1 MRNLKKILALVL
13 SLMMVLSVMVTAS
26 ATDFAD
32 DADITNKEAVE
43 VMSALGILSG
53 SQGKFAP
60 KGTLERAQAAK
71 IVAFLKLGADADA
84 LLKGTGTKQFSDVT
98 SGWAFDYIS
107 YCAGEGIVSGSQG
120 KFFPKNTLTG
130 YEFGKMVLNAA
141 GVEGT
146 YTGSQW
152 KINVATALKKAN
164 LLTGLETLVLSANI
178 TREQASQL
186 AFNAMNYSSK
196 GTVKEYVVKN
206 GATVIYQ
213 GTDAMTAL
221 LMKAADSKYTL
232 ELGETVVGSLADTVY
247 NVKKTTTTDD
257 FGRTS
262 TTYVDKTDAKKVIAS
277 FPATPVLSLKGA
289 TTEGKLAAALGCT
302 KVSDKVKVTVITD
315 GTPAPAKDMDKTGTG
330 DIGAVGATVEVY
342 KTGADTYNVV
352 VIKTHVKKLEA
363 GDIKKAVKATATSDA
378 IPAFI
383 VIEGTAASAKYDDA
397 GSYVTDKFKAGDVV
411 LYTKGSTGVQ
421 SVELA
426 KAVVGTVG
434 KYTTATTTVGGVTYT
449 NAQGF
454 TLPSVSAP
462 ATVFNT
468 AYTYYVDADNN
479 VYTTGAAT
487 EAPVT
492 ADGFFYVLAYQVA
505 YDGVAG
511 DLFNDADTAVAVKAQ
526 VVTTEGEVKV
536 VDLDTYT
543 DEAGDFYFV
552 NPKTC
557 KEEKITGAS
566 GLVKDVNTWVAYTA
580 EKNVYTVC
588 ALSTGNAKADTLAS
602 AYEKGSV
609 KLNVTD
615 PDPYMTSATTY
626 TYINT
631 KDNTTKTTTGYKSIA
646 IADGTKVL
654 VVYADA
660 KQTTVAKIYSVKTAT
675 DTSTSS
681 ANYAYVAEV
690 GATVAN
696 GTEVTFYI
704 GGEVKT
710 MVVKTGVAVPSKG
723 HVYNLTIDSKGVV
736 TAIADKGAVD
746 VNTAKEVTAVEDT
759 YVVADT
765 VTVFAKAGVEVY
777 NLTKDGAKDTI
788 KVGDYIVVVEAGND
802 TNATLIYIVG

>member
-71 IVAFLKLGADADA
+71 IIAFIKLGADADA

-206 GATVIYQ
+206 GDKVIYQ

-221 LMKAADSKYTL
+221 LMKAADDAYTL

-315 GTPAPAKDMDKTGTG
+315 GTPAPAKDMDKTSNTAV
-330 DIGAVGATVEVY
+330 GAVGATVEVY

-352 VIKTHVKKLEA
+352 VIKTHVKKL
-363 GDIKKAVKATATSDA
+363 GTDDIKKAVKATASTDA
-378 IPAFI
+378 VPAYI
-383 VIEGTAASAKYDDA
+383 VLEGTGASYDTL

-411 LYTKGSTGVQ
+411 LYTKGKTAVQ

-449 NAQGF
+449 NADGF
-454 TLPSVSAP
+454 SLPTPASP
-462 ATVFNT
+462 ATVFT
-468 AYTYYVDADNN
+468 AAYTYYVDADNN
-479 VYTTGAAT
+479 VYLYGAVT

-505 YDGVAG
+505 YEGAVG
-511 DLFNDADTAVAVKAQ
+511 DLFNDVDAAVAVKAQ

-536 VDLDTYT
+536 IDLATYT
-543 DEAGDFYFV
+543 DDAGDFYFV
-552 NPKTC
+552 SPVDGAETKIERAVGKT
-557 KEEKITGAS
+557 S
-566 GLVKDVNTWVAYTA
+566 VNKWVAYTA

-588 ALSTGNAKADTLAS
+588 ALSTGNAVADTVKTD
-602 AYEKGSV
+602 YTKGTV
-609 KLNVTD
+609 KLDLTTAA
-615 PDPYMTSATTY
+615 DPYMTSATTY

-646 IADGTKVL
+646 VAANTAVL

-660 KQTTVAKIYSVKTAT
+660 AKTTVAKVYSVKTTT
-675 DTSTSS
+675 DTSTST

-710 MVVKTGVAVPSKG
+710 MVLTAGSVTKGYVYDLTINSKGQVTEAKNGVEVKT
-723 HVYNLTIDSKGVV
+723 
-736 TAIADKGAVD
+736 AD
-746 VNTAKEVTAVEDT
+746 AKAVTAVEDT
-759 YVVADT
+759 YVVTEASAT
-765 VTVFAKAGVEVY
+765 TFAKAGVEVY

-788 KVGDYIVVVEAGND
+788 EVGDYIVVVKAGDD
-802 TNATLIYIVG
+802 TNATLIYIVD

>member
-71 IVAFLKLGADADA
+71 IIAFIKLGADADA
-84 LLKGTGTKQFSDVT
+84 LLKGTGSTKFEDVT
-98 SGWAFDYIS
+98 SGWAYDYIS

-315 GTPAPAKDMDKTGTG
+315 GTPASAKDMDKTGTAT
-330 DIGAVGATVEVY
+330 IGAVGATVEVY
-342 KTGADTYNVV
+342 KTGADAYNVV
-352 VIKTHVKKLEA
+352 VIKTHVKKLNPD
-363 GDIKKAVKATATSDA
+363 DIKKAVKATASTDA
-378 IPAFI
+378 VPAYI
-383 VIEGTAASAKYDDA
+383 VLEGTGASYDTL

-411 LYTKGSTGVQ
+411 LYTKGKTAVQ

-426 KAVVGTVG
+426 KAVTGKLQ
-434 KYTTATTTVGGVTYT
+434 KYTDNTITVGGVTYANANPT
-449 NAQGF
+449 NVKGATIGF
-454 TLPSVSAP
+454 TADH
-462 ATVFNT
+462 
-468 AYTYYVDADNN
+468 TYYVDADNN
-479 VYTTGAAT
+479 VYLYGDVT

-505 YDGVAG
+505 YEGASG
-511 DLFNDADTAVAVKAQ
+511 DLFNDAAKTAAVKAQ

-536 VDLDTYT
+536 IDLATYT
-543 DEAGDFYFV
+543 DDDGKIYFV
-552 NPKTC
+552 NLEGN
-557 KEEKITGAS
+557 EEEITS
-566 GLVKDVNTWVAYTA
+566 STDTKLHKDVNKWVAYTA

-588 ALSTGNAKADTLAS
+588 KLATGNAKADTLAS
-602 AYEKGSV
+602 AYVKGDV
-609 KLNVTD
+609 RLNVTD

-646 IADGTKVL
+646 IANGTKVL

-660 KQTTVAKIYSVKTAT
+660 KQTTVAKVYSVKTST
-675 DTSTSS
+675 DTSTST

-710 MVVKTGVAVPSKG
+710 MVLTSGTVTKG
-723 HVYNLTIDSKGVV
+723 YVYDLTIDSKGQV
-736 TAIADKGAVD
+736 TKAENGVEVKTAD
-746 VNTAKEVTAVEDT
+746 AKAVTAVEDT
-759 YVVADT
+759 YVVTEASAT
-765 VTVFAKAGVEVY
+765 TFAKAGVEVY

-788 KVGDYIVVVEAGND
+788 EVGDYIVVVKAGDD
-802 TNATLIYIVG
+802 TNATLIYIVD